1 MGRSLKSTNGR
12 NQEGDNKMITLAALT
27 GIFIGST
34 IALAWGFQRQRN
46 LINHYRKVIK
56 IQEMSH

>member
-1 MGRSLKSTNGR
+1 MGRSLKAINRG
-12 NQEGDNKMITLAALT
+12 NQTGDSMITLATLT

-46 LINHYRKVIK
+46 LINHYRKVMK

>member
-1 MGRSLKSTNGR
+1 
-12 NQEGDNKMITLAALT
+12 MIALSALT
-27 GIFIGST
+27 GLFLGST

-46 LINHYRKVIK
+46 LINHYRKVMR

>member
-1 MGRSLKSTNGR
+1 MGRSLKATNRR
-12 NQEGDNKMITLAALT
+12 NKAGDEMIALAALT
-27 GIFIGST
+27 GVFIGST

>member
-1 MGRSLKSTNGR
+1 MGRSLKATNRR
-12 NQEGDNKMITLAALT
+12 NQAGDEEMITLAALT
-27 GIFIGST
+27 GIFLGST

>member
-1 MGRSLKSTNGR
+1 MGRSLKATNSR
-12 NQEGDNKMITLAALT
+12 NQRGDKMITLAALT
-27 GIFIGST
+27 GIFLGST

-46 LINHYRKVIK
+46 LINHYRKVIR

>member
-1 MGRSLKSTNGR
+1 MA
-12 NQEGDNKMITLAALT
+12 TLAALT

-46 LINHYRKVIK
+46 LINHYRKVIRIK
-56 IQEMSH
+56 EMNQ

>member
-1 MGRSLKSTNGR
+1 
-12 NQEGDNKMITLAALT
+12 MIAFAALT
-27 GIFIGST
+27 GIFLGST

-46 LINHYRKVIK
+46 LINHYRKVIR

>member
-1 MGRSLKSTNGR
+1 
-12 NQEGDNKMITLAALT
+12 MITLAALT

-46 LINHYRKVIK
+46 LINHYRKVIR
-56 IQEMSH
+56 IQEMSK

>member
-1 MGRSLKSTNGR
+1 
-12 NQEGDNKMITLAALT
+12 MIALSALT

-46 LINHYRKVIK
+46 LIDHYRKVIRIK
-56 IQEMSH
+56 DMSN

>member
-1 MGRSLKSTNGR
+1 MGHSLKATNRR
-12 NQEGDNKMITLAALT
+12 NQEGDNAMIALAALT

-34 IALAWGFQRQRN
+34 VALAWGFQRQRN
-46 LINHYRKVIK
+46 LINHYRKVIR

>member
-1 MGRSLKSTNGR
+1 MGRSLKTVNRR
-12 NQEGDNKMITLAALT
+12 NQTGDSMIALSALT
-27 GIFIGST
+27 GIFLGST

-46 LINHYRKVIK
+46 LINHYRKVAR

>member
-1 MGRSLKSTNGR
+1 MGRSLEAINRR
-12 NQEGDNKMITLAALT
+12 NQTGDEMIALSMLT
-27 GIFIGST
+27 GIFLGST

-46 LINHYRKVIK
+46 LIDHYRKVIK

>member
-46 LINHYRKVIK
+46 LINHYRKVIRIK
-56 IQEMSH
+56 EMSQ

>member
-1 MGRSLKSTNGR
+1 MGRSLKAINRG
-12 NQEGDNKMITLAALT
+12 NQTGDSMIVLSALT

-46 LINHYRKVIK
+46 LINHYRKVIR

>member
-1 MGRSLKSTNGR
+1 
-12 NQEGDNKMITLAALT
+12 MIALAALT

-46 LINHYRKVIK
+46 IINHYRKVAR
-56 IQEMSH
+56 IQQMSN